1 MKQFCYL
8 TLFFSL
14 LLLSCRQ
21 KKETLF
27 ESLSPSA
34 TGVTFSNRLQE
45 TEEANILTYEYFY
58 NGGGV
63 AAGDLN
69 NDGLTDLFF
78 TGNQVDNKLYL
89 NKGALKFEDVS
100 VQAGITGRKDA
111 WKTGVSLVD
120 INADGWLDIYICY
133 SGPYTPEQR
142 KNQLFINTTP
152 LLANSSPSQKERG
165 SGGEVSFAER
175 AEQYGL
181 ADAGY
186 ATQAAFFDYD
196 GDDDLDAFILNHNLR
211 GYQRQEAHAMRT
223 SRDEFAGDKLLRN
236 DQGKFTQVS
245 QSAGIKSNPLGFGL
259 GLAVADINGDNKPD
273 IYVGNDYV
281 EDDYLYI
288 NHGNGTFT
296 DGLRHKLGHTS
307 RFTMGT
313 DIADVNNDTQPDIF
327 TLDMLPEDNARQKLL
342 AFPDNWNTYQSTL
355 NNGFWHQNMRNMLH
369 LNNADGSFSEAGQ
382 LLGVSNTDWSWA
394 ALFADFDNDGWKDLF
409 VSNGELRDLTN
420 SDFIKY
426 AEEEELKKAAGK
438 GAQAF
443 LEQIKKM
450 PSSETRNY
458 IFKNH
463 QGQRFENKQAA
474 WGFDMPTIANGAVVA
489 DLDNDGDLEIITN
502 TNNEVARIYKNN
514 SRELAADKQQVKENN
529 ATSYLRV
536 RLKGSPGN
544 PFGVGAKVWVTGRAL
559 TQYQEFSPVRGFQS
573 SMYDALHFGLGSVDS
588 ERLTVKVVWQ
598 DGKGQVLQ
606 NVKPN
611 QTVTVQYAQA
621 GSSQTEPKM
630 HTALFQEADSLNGFR
645 HRENNSNDFS
655 RQLLLPYMYSYT
667 GARMAKGD
675 INGDGFA
682 DLYVGGARNQAGAMY
697 LQKPGNQFIP
707 LLAGSEAL
715 EADSAYED
723 RDAVFFDADGDQ
735 DLDLYVV
742 SGDYGLT
749 RNHPYQQDRLYIND
763 GKGRFSRNKTALP
776 EEIFNG
782 SCVEVLDIEND
793 GDFDLFVGGFVV
805 PGFYPAVEPSIVL
818 VNDGMGNF
826 TRSASFFLGMV
837 SDAAVVDVDQN
848 GFPDIIAVG
857 EWMKPTVLLNQKGQ
871 FSLNPEGLDGVDH
884 SFTQSLNHSS
894 GWWNRIAAEDLDG
907 DGDLDFVLGN
917 LGLNCQMKA
926 SGTAP
931 ITLVA
936 ADFDQNGT
944 FDPIMSYYIN
954 GVSYPALGRDE
965 ALEQIVSLR
974 KKFTNYQSFSQAALE
989 DFFTKEQLQSALH
1002 QRIDFTETVLL
1013 ENTGKAFVMH
1023 RLPIQAQYSPVHA
1036 IAINDYT
1043 GDGQKDIL
1051 LCGNN
1056 STYRL
1061 RIGRMDA
1068 NNGVLLAGKGKLT
1081 YEYVPQIQSGF
1092 QLRGDVK
1099 DIQQMNDNTL
1109 LFFTNDGPVK
1119 MYHKNGQRKQ
1129 PHIQ

>member
-1 MKQFCYL
+1 MKQFCCL
-8 TLFFSL
+8 TLSFSL
-14 LLLSCRQ
+14 LLLSCRPP
-21 KKETLF
+21 KETLF
-27 ESLSPSA
+27 ELLSPSA
-34 TGVTFSNRLQE
+34 TGVTFANRLQE
-45 TEEANILTYEYFY
+45 TEQANILTYEYFY

-63 AAGDLN
+63 AAGDIN
-69 NDGLTDLFF
+69 NDGLVDLFF
-78 TGNQVDNKLYL
+78 TGNQVENKLYL
-89 NKGALKFEDVS
+89 NKGALEFEDIS
-100 VQAGITGRKDA
+100 AQAGITGRKDA

-120 INADGWLDIYICY
+120 INADGWLDIYVCY
-133 SGPYTPEQR
+133 SGPYPPKGR
-142 KNQLFINTTP
+142 KNQLFINT
-152 LLANSSPSQKERG
+152 SPSQRERG
-165 SGGEVSFAER
+165 PGGEVTFTEQ

-181 ADAGY
+181 ADPGY
-186 ATQAAFFDYD
+186 STQAAFFDYD

-223 SRDEFAGDKLLRN
+223 AKDEFAGDKLFRN
-236 DQGKFTQVS
+236 DGPPSPTGGGFTEVTQL
-245 QSAGIKSNPLGFGL
+245 AGIRSNPLGFGL
-259 GLAVADINGDNKPD
+259 GLAIADVNGDNRPD

-296 DGLRHKLGHTS
+296 DELRHKLGHTS

-369 LNNADGSFSEAGQ
+369 LNNADGSFSEVGQ

-426 AEEEELKKAAGK
+426 AEEEEIKKAAGK
-438 GAQAF
+438 GAEAF

-463 QGQRFENKQAA
+463 QGQRFENKQVA
-474 WGFDMPTIANGAVVA
+474 WGFDRPTIANGAVIA

-514 SRELAADKQQVKENN
+514 SRELAADNQPLKKNHVTAYLKVK
-529 ATSYLRV
+529 
-536 RLKGSPGN
+536 LKGSPGN
-544 PFGVGAKVWVTGRAL
+544 PFGIGAKIWVTGNAL
-559 TQYQEFSPVRGFQS
+559 TQYQELSPVRGFQS
-573 SMYDALHFGLGSVDS
+573 SMYDALHFGLGSVNS

-598 DGKGQVLQ
+598 DGKGQVLH
-606 NVKPN
+606 NVTPN
-611 QTVTVQYAQA
+611 QTLTVQYAQA
-621 GSSQTEPKM
+621 SPSQPEAEPIA
-630 HTALFQEADSLNGFR
+630 ALFQETDSLSGFR
-645 HRENNSNDFS
+645 HQENYSNDFS
-655 RQLLLPYMYSYT
+655 RQLLLPYQYSYT
-667 GARMAKGD
+667 GARMAKAD
-675 INGDGFA
+675 INGDGLT
-682 DLYVGGARNQAGAMY
+682 DLHVGGARNQPGRVY
-697 LQKPGNQFIP
+697 LQKPENQFIP
-707 LLAGSEAL
+707 LLAGREAL

-723 RDAVFFDADGDQ
+723 KDAIFFDADGDQ

-749 RNHPYQQDRLYIND
+749 RNHPYQQDRLYFND
-763 GKGRFSRNKTALP
+763 GKGQFKRDTTALP
-776 EEIFNG
+776 AEHLNG
-782 SCVEVLDIEND
+782 SCVKVLDIDQD
-793 GDFDLFVGGFVV
+793 GDSDLFLGGFVV
-805 PGFYPAVEPSIVL
+805 PGFYPAVEPTRL
-818 VNDGMGNF
+818 LLNDGKGKF
-826 TRSASFFLGMV
+826 TRGAEYFLGMV
-837 SDAAVVDVDQN
+837 SDAAVADVDKN

-857 EWMKPTVLLNQKGQ
+857 EWMKPTILLNQKGRL
-871 FSLNPEGLDGVDH
+871 SPDS
-884 SFTQSLNHSS
+884 SFTKPLNHFS

-965 ALEQIVSLR
+965 ALEQLVSLR
-974 KKFTNYQSFSQAALE
+974 KKFTNYESFSKATLE
-989 DFFTKEQLQSALH
+989 DFFTKEQLQLALH

-1013 ENTGKAFVMH
+1013 ENTGKAFVIH
-1023 RLPIQAQYSPVHA
+1023 RLPIQAQYSPIHA
-1036 IAINDYT
+1036 VAIGDYT

-1068 NNGVLLAGKGKLT
+1068 NNGVLLAGKGRFT

-1109 LFFTNDGPVK
+1109 LFFINNGPVK
-1119 MYHKNGQRKQ
+1119 MYKKNQRRKQ
-1129 PHIQ
+1129 HIQ